1 MSIKNIHRNSFSD
14 TPITIKRKVDN
25 NLHDIKKAYTK
36 INGNLVLVWDVS
48 NPVTIVTGYLI
59 NADHSITIDGLTRY
73 FQAVPMPAFDDEGN
87 TIGFALTPMSSYFY
101 PNKDPNKIDIIGAI
115 DWGDGQKDTY
125 HSGYDSDGN
134 YTYAKHTYSAEYV
147 SKHTDDNGVY
157 VTIKIYCDV
166 PYISNYAFLHDES
179 YNPTLYLKSISV
191 ADSVQYFYPSLFSA
205 SSKLDNV
212 VQQVNFGEKMNWLQS
227 FTSYGNF
234 EEVAIPDTV
243 EAVGLSSLY
252 YPIKPYDLTYQS
264 YYNIYKGVFSNCER
278 LKTVTISDKVKCI
291 GASAFKDCT
300 TLKTVN
306 LPLALECIGSDAF
319 SRCGKMTMPELPSG
333 LKYIHEYAFED
344 VSEDLVSYDAT
355 IDTSTNDWC
364 LDAPKDTY
372 TTWVTQYREPQY
384 RVYTIPDSV
393 EYIGNYAFNGY
404 FALTVSLPKNIVLSY
419 SSLAGIGRLEYNSVV
434 YRGTVAD
441 WFDCV
446 SFVNGES
453 SSTDLTY
460 TDFYTNCKV
469 SAKDFYSH
477 WHITRVICDD
487 GIIINPCKTGSFED
501 GTTYKGNPNAFDS
514 DGNALKDQFL
524 IIK

>member
-1 MSIKNIHRNSFSD
+1 MIRNLYIDNKDNSKLDFWLD
-14 TPITIKRKVDN
+14 GKRVTQMYLD
-25 NLHDIKKAYTK
+25 
-36 INGNLVLVWDVS
+36 GVCVWDVS

-73 FQAVPMPAFDDEGN
+73 FQTVPMPAFDAEGN
-87 TIGFALTPMSSYFY
+87 TTGFTPTPMSSYFY
-101 PNKDPNKIDIIGAI
+101 PNKDPNKIDIIGTI

-125 HSGYDSDGN
+125 HSGYDSDGS

-157 VTIKIYCDV
+157 ITIKIYCDV

-191 ADSVQYFYPSLFSA
+191 ADSVQYFYPSLFST
-205 SSKLDNV
+205 SSKLNNV
-212 VQQVNFGEKMNWLQS
+212 VQQVKFGEKMSWLQS

-234 EEVAIPDTV
+234 EDIDIPDTV

-252 YPIKPYDLTYQS
+252 YPIKPYDLAYQS

-278 LKTVTISDKVKCI
+278 LKTATISDKVKCI

-300 TLKTVN
+300 ALGTVN
-306 LPLALECIGSDAF
+306 LPLALECIGSYAF
-319 SRCGKMTMPELPSG
+319 INCKKMIMPELPSG
-333 LKYIHEYAFED
+333 LKYIHEYAFGD
-344 VSEDLVSYDAT
+344 VSKDLVSYDAT

-372 TTWVTQYREPQY
+372 TTWVTQYGEPQY
-384 RVYTIPDSV
+384 RVYTIPNNV
-393 EYIGNYAFNGY
+393 EYIGDYAFDGY

-460 TDFYTNCKV
+460 ANFYANCKV

-477 WHITRVICDD
+477 WHISRVICDN
-487 GIIINPCKTGSFED
+487 GIIINPCSIGEFKD

-524 IIK
+524 II

>member
-1 MSIKNIHRNSFSD
+1 MKNI
-14 TPITIKRKVDN
+14 
-25 NLHDIKKAYTK
+25 Y
-36 INGNLVLVWDVS
+36 NGNSSPPNNIYRIVSGNPKRVLRAWRALSNGEFVKVWDVS
-48 NPVTIVTGYLI
+48 ANVTIVTGYLI

-73 FQAVPMPAFDDEGN
+73 FQVAPMPSKDGKGN
-87 TIGFALTPMSSYFY
+87 TTGFTLTPMSSYFY
-101 PNKDPNKIDIIGAI
+101 PDKDPNKIDIIGTI

-166 PYISNYAFLHDES
+166 PYITNYAFLHDES
-179 YNPTLYLKSISV
+179 YSPTLYLKSISV

-212 VQQVNFGEKMNWLQS
+212 VQQVKFGEKMKWLQS

-252 YPIKPYDLTYQS
+252 YSIEPHDLTYQS
-264 YYNIYKGVFSNCER
+264 HYNIYKGVFSDCER
-278 LKTVTISDKVKCI
+278 LKTATISDKVKCI

-306 LPLALECIGSDAF
+306 LPLALECIGSYAF
-319 SRCGKMTMPELPSG
+319 NDCRKMTMPTLPDG

-344 VSEDLVSYDAT
+344 VSKDLVSYDAT

-364 LDAPKDTY
+364 LDAPKGTY
-372 TTWVTQYREPQY
+372 TTWVTQYGEPQY
-384 RVYTIPDSV
+384 RVYTIPDNV
-393 EYIGNYAFNGY
+393 EYIGDYAFNGY
-404 FALTVSLPKNIVLSY
+404 FALTVSLPKHVSLSY
-419 SSLAGIGRLEYNSVV
+419 SSLAGISHFEYNSVV
-434 YRGTVAD
+434 YRGTTTE

-446 SFVNGES
+446 SFVANEDR
-453 SSTDLTY
+453 STDLTY

-487 GIIINPCKTGSFED
+487 GIIINPCETGSFED

-524 IIK
+524 IIP

>member
-1 MSIKNIHRNSFSD
+1 MIRNLYIDGTDNSKLDFWLD
-14 TPITIKRKVDN
+14 GKRVTQMYLD
-25 NLHDIKKAYTK
+25 
-36 INGNLVLVWDVS
+36 GVCVWDVS
-48 NPVTIVTGYLI
+48 NPVTIVTGYLV

-87 TIGFALTPMSSYFY
+87 TTGFTPMPISSYFY
-101 PNKDPNKIDIIGAI
+101 PDKDPNKIDIIGTI

-125 HSGYDSDGN
+125 HSGYDSSGN
-134 YTYAKHTYSAEYV
+134 YTYAKHIYSADYV

-191 ADSVQYFYPSLFSA
+191 ADSVQYFYSSLFST
-205 SSKLDNV
+205 SSKLNNV
-212 VQQVNFGEKMNWLQS
+212 VQQVKFGEKMSWLQS

-234 EEVAIPDTV
+234 EAIDIPNTV

-252 YPIKPYDLTYQS
+252 YPIKPYDLYYQN
-264 YYNIYKGVFSNCER
+264 YYNIYKGVFEFCEK
-278 LKTVTISDKVKCI
+278 LKNVAMSDKVKCI
-291 GASAFKDCT
+291 GTFAFNGCT
-300 TLKTVN
+300 ALETVN
-306 LPLALECIGSDAF
+306 LPLALECIGSYAF
-319 SRCGKMTMPELPSG
+319 NDCRKMTMPTLPDG

-372 TTWVTQYREPQY
+372 TTWVTQYGEPQY
-384 RVYTIPDSV
+384 RVYTIPDNV
-393 EYIGNYAFNGY
+393 EYIGDYAFNGY
-404 FALTVSLPKNIVLSY
+404 FALTVSLPKHVILSY
-419 SSLAGIGRLEYNSVV
+419 SSLAGISHFGYNSVV

-446 SFVNGES
+446 SFVANEGR
-453 SSTDLTY
+453 STDLTY

-469 SAKDFYSH
+469 SAKDFYNN
-477 WHITRVICDD
+477 WHITRILCDD
-487 GIIINPCKTGSFED
+487 GIIINPCKIGSFEN

-524 IIK
+524 II

>member
-1 MSIKNIHRNSFSD
+1 MKNIYTSNGKAPNEIYIAKD
-14 TPITIKRKVDN
+14 TGKYAKVKRAWRALSN
-25 NLHDIKKAYTK
+25 NEFVK
-36 INGNLVLVWDVS
+36 VWDVS
-48 NPVTIVTGYLI
+48 NPVTIVTGYLV
-59 NADHSITIDGLTRY
+59 NTDHSITIDGLTRY
-73 FQAVPMPAFDDEGN
+73 FQVVPMPSKDGEGN
-87 TIGFALTPMSSYFY
+87 TVGFNLMPISSYFY
-101 PNKDPNKIDIIGAI
+101 PNKDPNKIDIIGTI

-166 PYISNYAFLHDES
+166 PYISNYAFLHDEN
-179 YNPTLYLKSISV
+179 YNPSLYLKSISV
-191 ADSVQYFYPSLFSA
+191 ADNVQYFYPSLFSA

-234 EEVAIPDTV
+234 EAIDIPDTI
-243 EAVGLSSLY
+243 EAIGLNSLY
-252 YPIKPYDLTYQS
+252 YPIKPHDLNYQN
-264 YYNIYKGVFSNCER
+264 YYNIYKGVFDFCEK
-278 LKTVTISDKVKCI
+278 LKNVAMSDKVKCI
-291 GASAFKDCT
+291 GTFAFNGCT
-300 TLKTVN
+300 ALETVN
-306 LPLALECIGSDAF
+306 LPLALECIGSYAF
-319 SRCGKMTMPELPSG
+319 NDCRKMTMPTLPDG

-364 LDAPKDTY
+364 LDAPKNNY
-372 TTWVTQYREPQY
+372 ETWISDYGEPQY

-393 EYIGNYAFNGY
+393 EYIGDYAFNGY

-419 SSLAGIGRLEYNSVV
+419 SSLAGIGHLGYDSVI

-446 SFVNGES
+446 SFVANES
-453 SSTDLTY
+453 RSTDLTY
-460 TDFYTNCKV
+460 TEFYTNCKV

-487 GIIINPCKTGSFED
+487 RIIINPCSIGNFEN
-501 GTTYKGNPNAFDS
+501 GTSYGGNPNAFDS
-514 DGNALKDQFL
+514 DGNAIPSQFL
-524 IIK
+524 IV